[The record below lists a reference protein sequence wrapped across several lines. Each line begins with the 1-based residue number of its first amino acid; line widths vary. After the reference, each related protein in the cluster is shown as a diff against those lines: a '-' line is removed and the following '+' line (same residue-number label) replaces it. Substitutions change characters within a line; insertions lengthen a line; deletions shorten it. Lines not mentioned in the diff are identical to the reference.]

1 MVISSNKIHYRLD
14 KKKKTAS
21 ICGFSLAYFPEK
33 IPETIS
39 YEGNIYK
46 VDSISHISGIN
57 LVQEKICIPDFI
69 TGLHP
74 RLFNK
79 YHIKKLILGKEL
91 TYLPQYCFSFGKI
104 EEIVFSKDAKI
115 KTIDSCCFM
124 GCEGLKHLDIP
135 NSVNKIHS
143 QAFYNCSDLESI
155 RLPDL
160 DYLGDRAFKFC
171 KNLSKVLF
179 KNIFPVDKFKKK
191 SFLKTIFPVKNGKIE
206 IEFLV
211 PEDNLQ
217 EIAESNIMCDGLLH
231 INSYCPSTN
240 EYFSCLNYEIIDDD
254 NCIVTYKLDE
264 NGDNMYTGD
273 IIIPNKTIIG
283 TKAYNVI
290 GISDFAFFGC
300 LGVSS
305 IEIPENMD
313 FDNIS
318 KSAVED
324 KDNCIIFK
332 RSKNVEEII

>member
-1 MVISSNKIHYRLD
+1 MVQTVIDKIHYKLD

-39 YEGNIYK
+39 YEGSIFK
-46 VDSISHISGIN
+46 VDSISCIDGLN
-57 LVQEKICIPDFI
+57 LIQEKIYIPDFI
-69 TGLHP
+69 TKLHP
-74 RLFNK
+74 RLFNR
-79 YHIKKLILGKEL
+79 YQIKKLILGKEL

-104 EEIVFSKDAKI
+104 EEIVFPKDTKI
-115 KTIDSCCFM
+115 EIIDSYCFI
-124 GCEGLKHLDIP
+124 GCKGLKHLDIP
-135 NSVNKIHS
+135 NSVNKIYS
-143 QAFYNCSDLESI
+143 QAFYCCYDLESI
-155 RLPDL
+155 SLPDL

-171 KNLSKVLF
+171 KNLSKILF
-179 KNIFPVDKFKKK
+179 KNNFPVDKFKKK

-206 IEFLV
+206 VEFLV
-211 PEDNLQ
+211 TEDNLQ
-217 EIAESNIMCDGLLH
+217 EIAESNIICNGLLH

-240 EYFSCLNYEIIDDD
+240 EYFSRLNYEIVDDD
-254 NCIVTYKLDE
+254 NCIVTYKLDD

-300 LGVSS
+300 LGISS
-305 IEIPENMD
+305 IEIPKNMD

-332 RSKNVEEII
+332 RSL

>member
-1 MVISSNKIHYRLD
+1 MVVSSNKIHYKLD

-21 ICGFSLAYFPEK
+21 IYGFSLAYFPEK

-39 YEGNIYK
+39 YDGNIFK
-46 VDSISHISGIN
+46 VDSISSINGLN

-69 TGLHP
+69 TELRP
-74 RLFNK
+74 RLFAK

-104 EEIVFSKDAKI
+104 EEIVFSKDTKI

-124 GCEGLKHLDIP
+124 RCEGLKHLDIP

-155 RLPDL
+155 SLPDL

-179 KNIFPVDKFKKK
+179 KNIFPVDKFKKR
-191 SFLKTIFPVKNGKIE
+191 SFLEAIFPVKNGKIK

-217 EIAESNIMCDGLLH
+217 EIAESNIICDGKLH

-240 EYFSCLNYEIIDDD
+240 EYFSCLNYEIVDDN

-264 NGDNMYTGD
+264 NGNNVYTGD

-300 LGVSS
+300 LGISS
-305 IEIPENMD
+305 IEVPKNMD

-318 KSAVED
+318 KRAVED

-332 RSKNVEEII
+332 RS